1 MLTRSSNSGPILQ
14 TNLEMLIRVGGT
26 FKVEIFSLRL
36 AMTEKEI
43 TAEMGASLNNSVMNL
58 DAAVRR
64 STDR

>member
-1 MLTRSSNSGPILQ
+1 
-14 TNLEMLIRVGGT
+14 
-26 FKVEIFSLRL
+26 
-36 AMTEKEI
+36 MTEKEI